1 MTSFIESG
9 RRFRLNDPTLAPNAA
24 SYLWNRKMMIQ
35 MSARGYAV
43 SQYMDPEPRKY
54 AHVPT
59 IAAQT
64 FMQPEQD
71 YFPHHPGRFFYVRDN
86 DTGDLFS
93 APYEPVRARLDHFS
107 FEPGISDIRWVIEKD
122 GVRVELRLDLPVAD
136 VAEIWSVR
144 ITNLT
149 DEKKSLSLV
158 PFFPVG
164 YSSWMNRGGHFDAD
178 LNAIV
183 CTSVTP
189 YQKVEQYFKNKHL
202 KDITFFAADRKPDH
216 FEVAQIAFEGEGGL
230 HNPSALQD
238 GGHLG
243 GGDASYENPAGI
255 MQWDLSL
262 DAGATEEF
270 RFVFGPAFDKAEIA
284 ALTEKYIEGS
294 LETVRRDYDDYIRAG
309 LGSLEI
315 HTPDDDFDH
324 FVNYWLPR
332 QVYYHG
338 DTHRLTTDPQT
349 RNYLQ
354 DGLGMI
360 FIAPERTRAAILRTA
375 SQQFFSGKVP
385 DGILL
390 RPDTELKYINQ
401 IPHTD
406 HAVWLV
412 IATKAYI
419 DETGD
424 RAILGE
430 RVAWTDSEEQ
440 ATLYEH
446 VTRALRFLAGEVD
459 ERNLPYIAQG
469 DWCDP
474 MNMVGYKGKGVSGWL
489 AEAASYAMTTW
500 AGICRTENDN
510 HTADWLEQESK
521 KLNDSIN
528 RYLWDGKWYARGITD
543 DGIAFGV
550 QADTEGRIYLNAQ
563 SWAFL
568 AGTAD
573 PEKQASMLQ
582 AIDNQLDTPYG
593 AAMFAPAYAAMRDD
607 VGRVTQKWPGNG
619 ENGAVYNHAA
629 AFYAASLYHIKEK
642 ERGFAVLSKML
653 TRPDTRD
660 IKTRGQ
666 LPLYVPNYY
675 RGAYY
680 QHPRTAG
687 RSSNLFNTGTASW
700 YYRLVIE
707 QLCGLR
713 GDGDGVIIDPQPPG
727 EWASFRFS
735 RVFRGATFD
744 VSIEKDASLAKPTI
758 TVNAVLLTE
767 NRLEEVEP
775 GKTYAVLVRLPG
787 QS

>member
-1 MTSFIESG
+1 MTSFIENG
-9 RRFRLNDPTLAPNAA
+9 QRFRLTDPTLAPNAA

-71 YFPHHPGRFFYVRDN
+71 YFPHHPGRFFYIRDN
-86 DTGDLFS
+86 ETGKLFS
-93 APYEPVRARLDHFS
+93 APYEPVRAKLDRFS
-107 FEPGISDIRWVIEKD
+107 FEPGLSDIRWVIEKD
-122 GVRVELRLDLPVAD
+122 GVRVELRLDLPVED

-149 DEKKSLSLV
+149 DGKKTLSFV

-216 FEVAQIAFEGEGGL
+216 FEVAQVAFEGEGGL

-238 GGHLG
+238 GGHLA

-255 MQWDLSL
+255 MQWDLVL
-262 DAGATEEF
+262 KPGAREDF
-270 RFVFGPAFDKAEIA
+270 RFVFGPAVDKAEIT
-284 ALTEKYIEGS
+284 ALTKNYLGGA
-294 LETVRRDYDDYIRAG
+294 LAPVRQEYDRYIRSG
-309 LGSLEI
+309 LGTLVLRS
-315 HTPDDDFDH
+315 PDDDLNH

-332 QVYYHG
+332 QVFYHG

-360 FIAPERTRAAILRTA
+360 FIAPERTRAALLRTA

-412 IATKAYI
+412 IAAKAYI
-419 DETGD
+419 EETGD
-424 RAILGE
+424 RAVLAE
-430 RVAWTDSEEQ
+430 NVAWADSEED

-474 MNMVGYKGKGVSGWL
+474 MNMVGYKGRGVSGWL

-500 AGICRTENDN
+500 ADMCRAENDSE
-510 HTADWLEQESK
+510 AAGWLEREAG

-528 RYLWDGKWYARGITD
+528 HYLWDGKWYARGITD
-543 DGIAFGV
+543 DGVAFGV
-550 QADTEGRIYLNAQ
+550 QTDSEGRIYLNAQ

-568 AGTAD
+568 AGAAEGD
-573 PEKQASMLQ
+573 KRASMLR
-582 AIDNQLDTPYG
+582 AIDEQLDTPYG
-593 AAMFAPAYAAMRDD
+593 AAMFAPAYTAMRDD

-629 AFYAASLYHIKEK
+629 AFYAASLYHIGEND
-642 ERGFAVLSKML
+642 RAYAVLSKML
-653 TRPDTRD
+653 TRPEAKD
-660 IKTRGQ
+660 IATRGQ
-666 LPLYVPNYY
+666 LPLYLPNYY

-680 QHPRTAG
+680 QYPRTAG

-707 QLCGLR
+707 RLCGLR
-713 GDGDGVIIDPQPPG
+713 GDGDGVVIAPQPPA
-727 EWASFRFS
+727 EWESYHFS
-735 RVFRGATFD
+735 RAFRGATFD
-744 VSIEKDASLAKPTI
+744 VEVKKDATLEGPVVVVDAET
-758 TVNAVLLTE
+758 LGG
-767 NRLEEVEP
+767 NRIERIDA
-775 GKTYAVLVRLPG
+775 GKHYSILVRLPG
-787 QS
+787 

>member
-1 MTSFIESG
+1 MTSFIENG
-9 RRFRLNDPTLAPNAA
+9 QRFRLSDPTLAPNAA

-71 YFPHHPGRFFYVRDN
+71 YFTHHPGRFFYLRDN
-86 DTGDLFS
+86 ETGDLFS
-93 APYEPVRARLDHFS
+93 APYEPVRAKLDLFS
-107 FEPGISDIRWVIEKD
+107 FEPGLSDIRWVIEKD
-122 GVRVELRLDLPVAD
+122 GVRVELRLDLPVED

-149 DEKKSLSLV
+149 DRQRSISFV

-164 YSSWMNRGGHFDAD
+164 YSSWMNRGGHFDAE
-178 LNAIV
+178 LNTIV

-189 YQKVEQYFKNKHL
+189 YQKVEQYFKNKNL
-202 KDITFFAADRKPDH
+202 KDITFFAADRKPDY
-216 FEVAQIAFEGEGGL
+216 FEVAQVAFEGEGGL

-262 DAGATEEF
+262 AAGGTEDF

-284 ALTEKYIEGS
+284 ALTQKYISGDIDA
-294 LETVRRDYDDYIRAG
+294 VRRDYDSYIRSG
-309 LGSLEI
+309 LGSLEL
-315 HTPDDDFDH
+315 HSPDEDLNH

-338 DTHRLTTDPQT
+338 DTNRLTTDPQT

-360 FIAPERTRAAILRTA
+360 FIAPEKTRAAILRTA

-424 RAILGE
+424 RAILRE
-430 RVAWTDSEEQ
+430 KIAWVDSDEQ
-440 ATLYEH
+440 TELYEH
-446 VTRALRFLAGEVD
+446 ITRALRFLSGEVD
-459 ERNLPYIAQG
+459 ERGLPYIAQG

-489 AEAASYAMTTW
+489 AEASSYAMTSW
-500 AGICRTENDN
+500 SDLCRSEGDSEN
-510 HTADWLEQESK
+510 AAWLKAEAE
-521 KLNDSIN
+521 KLIASIN
-528 RYLWDGKWYARGITD
+528 RYLWDGAWYARGITD
-543 DGIAFGV
+543 DGVTFGV
-550 QADTEGRIYLNAQ
+550 QADKEGRIYLNTQ

-568 AGTAD
+568 AGAAS
-573 PEKQASMLQ
+573 PEQKASMLK
-582 AIDNQLDTPYG
+582 AIDDQLDTPYG
-593 AAMFAPAYAAMRDD
+593 ATMFAPAYTAMRDD

-629 AFYAASLYHIKEK
+629 AFYAASLYHIREK

-653 TRPDTRD
+653 TRPNLQD
-660 IKTRGQ
+660 IKVRGQ

-680 QHPRTAG
+680 QYPRTAG

-700 YYRLVIE
+700 YYRLVNE
-707 QLCGLR
+707 QLCGLH
-713 GDGDGVIIDPQPPG
+713 GDGDSVVFAPQPPA
-727 EWASFRFS
+727 EWDGFTFTRS
-735 RVFRGATFD
+735 FRGATFRVEVVQDATIDAQTVD
-744 VSIEKDASLAKPTI
+744 VD
-758 TVNAVLLTE
+758 
-767 NRLEEVEP
+767 
-775 GKTYAVLVRLPG
+775 GVRLTGNRFDAFKSGQTYDVLIRQPG
-787 QS
+787 